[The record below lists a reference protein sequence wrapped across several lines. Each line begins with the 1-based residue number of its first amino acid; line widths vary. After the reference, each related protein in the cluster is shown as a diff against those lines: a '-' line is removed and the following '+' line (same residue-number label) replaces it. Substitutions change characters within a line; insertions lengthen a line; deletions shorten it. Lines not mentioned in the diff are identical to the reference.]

1 MTATQPSLTPPEYS
15 VVAAAFMTED
25 QLYEAC
31 RAIMDALR
39 LWHYHTRM
47 SRGSTPGYPD
57 LHIIAPGRGHMF
69 RELKRQSG
77 TTTMTQLA
85 VLDML
90 HDLGLDVSVWRP
102 ADLLSGRI
110 RDELLELQ
118 RRERAS

>member
-1 MTATQPSLTPPEYS
+1 MTAQQASLTPAEYAI
-15 VVAAAFMTED
+15 AAARAMSEE

-31 RAIMDALR
+31 RAILDALR

-47 SRGSTPGYPD
+47 SRGSTAGYPD

-69 RELKRQSG
+69 RELKRQDER
-77 TTTMTQLA
+77 TTMTQLV

-102 ADLLSGRI
+102 ADLLSGHI
-110 RDELLELQ
+110 RDELLELH
-118 RRERAS
+118 RREKRI